1 MSYTVKDSLGGKRIA
16 LVYDA
21 DLIMLPAGGRRYSLA
36 KSRQA
41 GRHMRQH
48 RARAALFLT
57 AGGHADHWWA
67 ARTPGVLFAAGIIQW
82 LYTDV
87 AEGHL
92 PEDGAPPLT
101 EVEKPGDF
109 RVAIPLDGRV
119 YLCTVADRM
128 IAEELVL
135 PPDQAI
141 QHLVGEFS
149 SGSSGMP
156 IYAWQVGEKP
166 ADTAG
171 EVDEVVPLEPAP
183 FTVDGIRLKPLWLAF
198 AGNGLVHASHFLFTG
213 LAVFLVLASLL
224 LRPAMDVAN
233 EIDLAENPV
242 ESIAGALLSLLGF
255 GKEPDIV
262 TEVPEMREILP
273 AVPHGAAAELRRL
286 SAWLST
292 AESLYRDG
300 VANFQWSG
308 GRILLDGRSPPRQ
321 YPATAEA
328 LAVRNG
334 GEFRIT
340 PEGWFLS
347 LPDDM
352 PVEPPATPVIDSAEV
367 IRYLTELPQGIRFAS
382 GPDPVPRRVDV
393 EANTFTRELAS
404 TSWQLDVKD
413 TAVGELRMLA
423 ESLEG
428 WPGLVTGASCA
439 LADYRM
445 RNCQINLS
453 ITSL

>member
-16 LVYDA
+16 LGYDA
-21 DLIMLPAGGRRYSLA
+21 DLMMLPVGGRRFSLA

-48 RARAALFLT
+48 RARAALFIR
-57 AGGHADHWWA
+57 AGNLEQWWA
-67 ARTPGVLFAAGIIQW
+67 GRNPGVLFAAGIMQW
-82 LYTDV
+82 LYEDS
-87 AEGHL
+87 AEGQS
-92 PEDGAPPLT
+92 PEDDSGLT
-101 EVEKPGDF
+101 AEVEKPGDF
-109 RVAIPLDGRV
+109 RVVIPLDGRV

-128 IAEELVL
+128 IDSELVL
-135 PPDQAI
+135 PPDQAVSNI
-141 QHLVGEFS
+141 LGEDS
-149 SGSSGMP
+149 AGMP
-156 IYAWQVGEKP
+156 VYAWLVGEKP

-171 EVDEVVPLEPAP
+171 DVDAVVPIEPAP
-183 FTVDGIRLKPLWLAF
+183 FGLGDVRLKPLWLAF
-198 AGNGLVHASHFLFTG
+198 AANGLLHFSHLLLAG
-213 LAVFLVLASLL
+213 LAVVLVLGSLV
-224 LRPAMDVAN
+224 LRPAMEAAG
-233 EIDLAENPV
+233 EIDLTEDPV
-242 ESIAGALLSLLGF
+242 ESIVGGILSLVGLG
-255 GKEPDIV
+255 KKPEV
-262 TEVPEMREILP
+262 VMEVPEMREILP
-273 AVPHGAAAELRRL
+273 AVPHSAAAELRRL

-300 VANFQWSG
+300 VANFQWAR

-321 YPATAEA
+321 YPAMAEA
-328 LAVRNG
+328 LAARNG

-352 PVEPPATPVIDSAEV
+352 PVEPPATPGIDSAEV
-367 IRYLTELPQGIRFAS
+367 IRYLAELPQGIRFAS
-382 GPDPVPRRVDV
+382 GPHRVPRRVDV

-445 RNCQINLS
+445 QNCQINLS
-453 ITSL
+453 VTSL

>member
-1 MSYTVKDSLGGKRIA
+1 MSYTLKDSLGGKRIA

-21 DLIMLPAGGRRYSLA
+21 DLMMLPVGGRRFSMA

-48 RARAALFLT
+48 RARAALFLL
-57 AGGHADHWWA
+57 AGAHAEHWWA
-67 ARTPGVLFAAGIIQW
+67 ARTSGVLFSAGILQW
-82 LYTDV
+82 LYADA

-92 PEDGAPPLT
+92 PEDAPSLT
-101 EVEKPGDF
+101 EPEKPGDF
-109 RVAIPLDGRV
+109 RVVIPLDGRV
-119 YLCTVADRM
+119 YVCTVLDRM
-128 IAEELVL
+128 IADERVL
-135 PPDQAI
+135 PPDQAVSNI
-141 QHLVGEFS
+141 AGEDS
-149 SGSSGMP
+149 AGMP
-156 IYAWQVGEKP
+156 VYAWQVGEKP

-171 EVDEVVPLEPAP
+171 DVDAVVPLEPAP
-183 FTVDGIRLKPLWLAF
+183 FGIGDVRLKPLWLAF
-198 AGNGLVHASHFLFTG
+198 AANGLMHFSHLLLTG
-213 LAVFLVLASLL
+213 LAVLLVLGALVF
-224 LRPAMDVAN
+224 RPAMEAAG
-233 EIDLAENPV
+233 EIDLTENPV
-242 ESIAGALLSLLGF
+242 ESIVGGILSLVGI
-255 GKEPDIV
+255 GKKPEVVMD
-262 TEVPEMREILP
+262 VPEMREILP
-273 AVPHGAAAELRRL
+273 AVPHGAAAELRQL

-300 VANFQWSG
+300 VANFQWAG

-321 YPATAEA
+321 YPAMAEA
-328 LAVRNG
+328 LAARNG

-352 PVEPPATPVIDSAEV
+352 PVEPPATPAIDSAEV
-367 IRYLTELPQGIRFAS
+367 ILYLTELPQGIRFAS
-382 GPDPVPRRVDV
+382 GPDRVPRRVDV

-404 TSWQLDVKD
+404 TSWQLDVGD

-428 WPGLVTGASCA
+428 WPGLVTGATCA
-439 LADYRM
+439 LAEYRM
-445 RNCQINLS
+445 QNCQINLS